1 MNEARRYVF
10 DTGVLVSAALFKES
24 TPGQALRVAVRGGAI
39 LLSPAAANELQEVLI
54 RPKFDDYVRLTTR
67 KRFLAALLRQATVVD
82 TTESL
87 HVCRDPKDDKFLELA
102 VSGRAAFLVTGDSDL
117 LILNPFQ
124 ETRIVTPAEFLAIV
138 AERDP

>member
-67 KRFLAALLRQATVVD
+67 KRFLAALLRQATIVD